1 MNNKSNCEKLGCIY
15 SASQTEG
22 APTCYFDTQKI
33 GYKVVNQNQS
43 NNGASYE
50 LKLKNPNTTQ
60 FVQFDLLKFDVEF
73 LTENILRFK
82 IIPQHQKRYEVPVQK
97 DFPLLN
103 QKINEIDEKKRNYN
117 IQVNQNNQSF
127 DFSITRKDNNVT
139 M

>member
-15 SASQTEG
+15 SPSPSKD

-33 GYKVVNQNQS
+33 GYKVVYQNQS
-43 NNGASYE
+43 DNGASYQ

-60 FVQFDLLKFDVEF
+60 FAQFDLLTFDVEF

-82 IIPQHQKRYEVPVQK
+82 IIPQHQKRYEVPIQK

-103 QKINEIDEKKRNYN
+103 KKINQEDKKQRNYN

-127 DFSITRKDNNVT
+127 DFSITRKDNNLT